1 MCTLQNIERIPDD
14 LKVLYKTVWEIPQ
27 KVILEMAADRG
38 AFIDQSQS
46 LNVHIGDPTTEKLT
60 SMHFFGWRSVSNVH
74 HSIHFRIF
82 LNLYYPSETIF
93 LELNILSSYKIKN
106 LIELYEPL
114 FHKKYVVAYRA

>member
-1 MCTLQNIERIPDD
+1 MHLQNIDRIPDD

-60 SMHFFGWRSVSNVH
+60 SMHFFGWKSVSDNTIILFV
-74 HSIHFRIF
+74 SKFFKTDTTQVDDNF
-82 LNLYYPSETIF
+82 L
-93 LELNILSSYKIKN
+93 
-106 LIELYEPL
+106 
-114 FHKKYVVAYRA
+114 